1 MLVIFI
7 KIPFYTETQ
16 LEPES
21 VLAEEEPMGTVIYL
35 GCVCVCV
42 ETKTQHAF
50 KCYYNLCVISF
61 FNLCSFFF
69 FFFYLSCDEKDGV
82 CFHIGLLIFKYLR
95 VKIFKDIWRFSALR
109 EL

>member
-21 VLAEEEPMGTVIYL
+21 VLAEEEPMGTVPSL

-42 ETKTQHAF
+42 LGFHTMKTVETESQHAF
-50 KCYYNLCVISF
+50 KCHSSQCVISF
-61 FNLCSFFF
+61 LFIYA
-69 FFFYLSCDEKDGV
+69 FYQTAVMKRSSAHLLSLEINMHLD
-82 CFHIGLLIFKYLR
+82 LI
-95 VKIFKDIWRFSALR
+95 SS
-109 EL
+109 